1 MVGAYKENDSRG
13 AAAFRDSS
21 GNDKGIGISTQGI
34 SVVPVD
40 QNGNVLRNA
49 FSWLDRRAQEEAE
62 KIEADFGAEGIF
74 DLAGKPA
81 AAAYTLP
88 KLMWM
93 KKHERKLYDSTYRF
107 YFRTIT
113 W

>member
-1 MVGAYKENDSRG
+1 M
-13 AAAFRDSS
+13 
-21 GNDKGIGISTQGI
+21 
-34 SVVPVD
+34 PVD
-40 QNGNVLRNA
+40 QNGNALRNA

-93 KKHERKLYDSTYRF
+93 KKHERKLYDRKMCRRDSFKPCARGKTYAGGKHF
-107 YFRTIT
+107 AGQGCGFCVSG
-113 W
+113 